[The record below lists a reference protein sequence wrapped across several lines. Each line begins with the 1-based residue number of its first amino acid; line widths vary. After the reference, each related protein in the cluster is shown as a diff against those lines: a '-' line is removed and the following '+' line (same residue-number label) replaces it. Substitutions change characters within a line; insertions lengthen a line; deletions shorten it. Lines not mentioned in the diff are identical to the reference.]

1 MADQDTRDLAMQ
13 AKTLIDHHMLD
24 CQTFRENL
32 RGDLNDFRDDIK
44 KLYWRVAMIL
54 GGLVLATH
62 SIDWILTFLGKK

>member
-1 MADQDTRDLAMQ
+1 MLESDTRDLAMQ

-24 CQTFRENL
+24 CATFRENL
-32 RGDLNDFRDDIK
+32 RGDLSDFREDIK

-62 SIDWILTFLGKK
+62 GIDWILALHK